1 LWHDWLKRHKVVFM
15 LRILTFSTLFPHAGK
30 PNQGIFVENQTR
42 HLARSGFADVRVVA
56 PIGLAPWPLSMAGH
70 YDHSRLLPSEEVRN
84 DLKIY
89 RPRYVSLPKLG
100 WRFNDRTIVRACRPV
115 LQQLRDEGFDFDVID
130 AQFFWPCGVAA
141 AALAAEFKVPLS
153 IKSRGGD
160 IHYWTGLPSVRKK
173 VVAAA
178 RQADGMLAVSASLK
192 QDMVALGFAAE
203 KIRVHYTG
211 IDLAAF
217 VPRDQTE
224 VRTRLE
230 IAPGPMVLSVG
241 ALVARKNHD
250 LLIDAVALLPGVQL
264 FIAGQGPDEAALR
277 AQITRLGVDDR
288 VKLLGGIPYAQ
299 LPDLYAA
306 ADISALCSKS
316 EGLANVWVESM
327 ASGAPVVT
335 FNVDGGPEAI
345 TTADAGRLIPNN
357 QRTPAA
363 VAAAITDLLK
373 NRAPRDTVRACAQR
387 FSWTNNTATLLEH
400 LTDLVQKK
408 SRL

>member
-1 LWHDWLKRHKVVFM
+1 M
-15 LRILTFSTLFPHAGK
+15 LRVLTFSTLFPHAGK

-42 HLARSGFADVRVVA
+42 HLAKSGAAEVRVVA
-56 PIGLAPWPLSMAGH
+56 PLALAPWPLSRASH
-70 YDHSRLLPSEEVRN
+70 YADSRSLPAEERRN
-84 DLKIY
+84 DLQIY
-89 RPRYVSLPKLG
+89 RPRYASLPMLG
-100 WRFNDRTIVRACRPV
+100 WRFNDAAIVRACRPV

-141 AALAAEFKVPLS
+141 AALATEFNVPLS
-153 IKSRGGD
+153 IKSRGAD
-160 IHYWTGLPSVRKK
+160 IHFWTGREAVRRK
-173 VVAAA
+173 VQAAAA
-178 RQADGMLAVSASLK
+178 RADGMLAVSASLR
-192 QDMVALGFAAE
+192 QNMIELGFAAE

-217 VPRDQTE
+217 SPRDQQAA
-224 VRTRLE
+224 RARLGFK
-230 IAPGPMVLSVG
+230 PGPLVASVG
-241 ALVARKNHD
+241 ALIERKGHD
-250 LLIDAVALLPGVQL
+250 LLIKAVAQLPGVQL
-264 FIAGQGPDEAALR
+264 SIAGQGPDEAALK
-277 AQITRLGVDDR
+277 ALIASLGVGDR
-288 VKLLGGIPYAQ
+288 IRLLGSLPYAH

-345 TTADAGRLIPNN
+345 NCPEAGRLVPAN

-363 VAAAITDLLK
+363 VAAAIADLLQ
-373 NRAPRDTVRACAQR
+373 NRASRDAVRACAQR
-387 FSWTNNTATLLEH
+387 FSWVNNTNTLVEH
-400 LTDLVQKK
+400 LTGLSQKK